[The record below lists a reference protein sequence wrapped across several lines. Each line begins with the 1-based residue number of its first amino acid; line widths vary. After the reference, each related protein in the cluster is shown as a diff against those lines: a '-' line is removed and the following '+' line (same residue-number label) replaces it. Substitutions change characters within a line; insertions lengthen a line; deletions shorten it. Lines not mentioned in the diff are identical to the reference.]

1 VWCHGLSNNASLK
14 VFDHVLF
21 IVHRLVRCGERT
33 CRVSRRLQYVVRC
46 QDRILRHCYEVC
58 VHCLYVPV
66 RVRVWANTCNYR
78 LQVDEIVY
86 SGRLRIYSRSCRH
99 NSAKEQQQEL
109 IDHHCQFA
117 IMDGTKNYLG
127 ATIFW
132 LYNAFALVFTGITLR
147 TLYRLQQTHGTKK
160 RNAGAI
166 WLFSGLAL
174 VSFATLSTNMLN
186 VLIQSFNTW
195 SVDRSPE
202 ELANLPLSIWQ
213 WSITSSLFSD
223 FGDAIVGDS
232 ARFFWVQSALLA
244 TLSIFYYMGSEG
256 RQRGVPQLWSFFC
269 LSQILPISFAQN
281 LFYVALLLSPDTEGQ
296 LHFNKSRAVMSAGAY
311 CLCLA
316 CAQMYTGTDKLILI
330 ILAARALLMAPFLLK
345 TGRFAAAITS
355 DKVPIDRATG
365 DELQRI
371 VLKSAIIMTGMKGY
385 QAMQEGFSPQVIASA
400 LFSHPAVASLGCDFI
415 LSALSFAAWN
425 YLAPRAASSKTA
437 AVPPA
442 APTSSTR
449 NKKDGKKV
457 IASGRSR

>member
-1 VWCHGLSNNASLK
+1 M
-14 VFDHVLF
+14 
-21 IVHRLVRCGERT
+21 
-33 CRVSRRLQYVVRC
+33 
-46 QDRILRHCYEVC
+46 
-58 VHCLYVPV
+58 
-66 RVRVWANTCNYR
+66 
-78 LQVDEIVY
+78 DE
-86 SGRLRIYSRSCRH
+86 
-99 NSAKEQQQEL
+99 
-109 IDHHCQFA
+109 
-117 IMDGTKNYLG
+117 TKNYLG

-132 LYNAFALVFTGITLR
+132 LYNVFALVFTGITLR
-147 TLYRLQQTHGTKK
+147 TLYRLQQTYGAKR
-160 RNAGAI
+160 RNAGSI

-195 SVDRSPE
+195 STDRSPE

-213 WSITSSLFSD
+213 WSITSSLFRD

-256 RQRGVPQLWSFFC
+256 RQRGVPQL
-269 LSQILPISFAQN
+269 LPISFAQN

-330 ILAARALLMAPFLLK
+330 ILAARALLMAPLFLK
-345 TGRFAAAITS
+345 TGRFATAVTS
-355 DKVPIDRATG
+355 EKVPIDRATG

-371 VLKSAIIMTGMKGY
+371 ILKSAIIMTGMKGY

-400 LFSHPAVASLGCDFI
+400 LFSHPAVVSLGCDFI

-425 YLAPRAASSKTA
+425 YLGPRAVSGKTA

-442 APTSSTR
+442 ARTSSTR
-449 NKKDGKKV
+449 SKKDGKKA

>member
-1 VWCHGLSNNASLK
+1 
-14 VFDHVLF
+14 
-21 IVHRLVRCGERT
+21 
-33 CRVSRRLQYVVRC
+33 
-46 QDRILRHCYEVC
+46 
-58 VHCLYVPV
+58 
-66 RVRVWANTCNYR
+66 
-78 LQVDEIVY
+78 
-86 SGRLRIYSRSCRH
+86 
-99 NSAKEQQQEL
+99 
-109 IDHHCQFA
+109 
-117 IMDGTKNYLG
+117 MDGTKNYLG

-132 LYNAFALVFTGITLR
+132 LYNVFALVFTGITLR
-147 TLYRLQQTHGTKK
+147 TLYRLQQTYGTK
-160 RNAGAI
+160 RRDAGATL
-166 WLFSGLAL
+166 LFSGLAL

-195 SVDRSPE
+195 STDRSPE

-213 WSITSSLFSD
+213 WSITSSLFRD

-281 LFYVALLLSPDTEGQ
+281 LFYVALLLSPETEGQ

-316 CAQMYTGTDKLILI
+316 CAQMYAGTDKLVLI
-330 ILAARALLMAPFLLK
+330 ILAARAVLMVPLFLK
-345 TGRFAAAITS
+345 AGRFATAVTS
-355 DKVPIDRATG
+355 EKVPIDRATG

-400 LFSHPAVASLGCDFI
+400 LFSHPAVASLGCDFV

-425 YLAPRAASSKTA
+425 YLGPRATSVKAAPVSTA
-437 AVPPA
+437 AA
-442 APTSSTR
+442 STPSMR
-449 NKKDGKKV
+449 NKKDGKEV
-457 IASGRSR
+457 TSSGRSR